1 MKNLVKVFKALGDQ
15 NRIRILKMLQDNPRS
30 VNELTTVLGISQ
42 PSVSRHLHQLKDAG
56 LVEDKRDALWVNY
69 RLSAAA
75 TNEYV
80 PILLKH
86 ITQWANQDSMVSDDH
101 IRMNKVCRKSPVKT
115 PRKKRLP

>member
-1 MKNLVKVFKALGDQ
+1 MKNLVKVFKALGDK
-15 NRIRILKMLQDNPRS
+15 NRIRIIKMLQEKPMS

-56 LVEDKRDALWVNY
+56 LVEDKRDSLWVNY

-86 ITQWANQDSMVSDDH
+86 IIQWANQDGMVSDDH
-101 IRMNKVCRKSPVKT
+101 KKMKKVDRRKI
-115 PRKKRLP
+115 KKE

>member
-1 MKNLVKVFKALGDQ
+1 MQNLVKVFKALGDQ
-15 NRIRILKMLQDNPRS
+15 NRIRILKMLQNNPRS

-69 RLSAAA
+69 RLSSAAA
-75 TNEYV
+75 NEYV

-86 ITQWANQDSMVSDDH
+86 ITQWANQDSLVSDDH
-101 IRMNKVCRKSPVKT
+101 LMMERICRKSPVKIT
-115 PRKKRLP
+115 KRKKLP

>member
-56 LVEDKRDALWVNY
+56 LVEDKREALWVNY

-86 ITQWANQDSMVSDDH
+86 ITQWANQDSMISEDQ
-101 IRMNKVCRKSPVKT
+101 
-115 PRKKRLP
+115 KKIKKGGRRNIKKE

>member
-1 MKNLVKVFKALGDQ
+1 MRNLVKVFKALGDK
-15 NRIRILKMLQDNPRS
+15 NRIRIIKMLQEKPLS

-56 LVEDKRDALWVNY
+56 LVEDKRDSLWVNY

-86 ITQWANQDSMVSDDH
+86 ITQWANQDDMVSDDH
-101 IRMNKVCRKSPVKT
+101 KKMKKVDRRKI
-115 PRKKRLP
+115 KKE